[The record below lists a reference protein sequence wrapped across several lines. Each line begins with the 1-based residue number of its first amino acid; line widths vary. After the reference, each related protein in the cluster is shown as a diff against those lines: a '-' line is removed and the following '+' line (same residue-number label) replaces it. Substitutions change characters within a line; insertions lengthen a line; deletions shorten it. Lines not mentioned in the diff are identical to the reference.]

1 MKKYNVI
8 SGHDMTLEAA
18 YCKLLYLASNPAM
31 PPAQIRAALTQ
42 NMCGEMSDVTT
53 MIEVNPVGSG

>member
-1 MKKYNVI
+1 VI